1 MGIPQVADLVLES
14 ANAPGTGA
22 FILGGAPDGRQ
33 TFADAFPA
41 GGEVYY
47 YASDGTQTEW
57 GIGTLTLGSP
67 NTLARTTVLGNL
79 FGSKN
84 ALNFTASITVWSE
97 IPAQRTQ
104 SLDDAG
110 MLPVSGN
117 PDFARDVALSAKV
130 ADGRYG
136 AIGKVL
142 QLTSTAVQAV
152 TGPVTFSGITM
163 VPTPTDYTQKQPIG
177 ASDADA
183 RYARLLGGNTW
194 NNGQTF
200 TSATSSQLINL
211 VNTTAFDGTTW
222 LNSPHL
228 THTVGTVTSHM
239 FAQGSSETSAS
250 LAFVLGGRSGQL
262 SNMTLSAT
270 GVLATSSG
278 TLAFTSQ
285 LPFSDQALRWQVVTV
300 RKTTGGSSSH
310 TFPTAYKAGTTPFVI
325 PVGSQEITGTSY
337 GMPYLARNSDGSL
350 AVSNTGFTVNWET
363 NNGTTSGADAW
374 LTYLVGGYFS

>member
-130 ADGRYG
+130 ADGRYATYAG
-136 AIGKVL
+136 L
-142 QLTSTAVQAV
+142 NNFTQSPT
-152 TGPVTFSGITM
+152 
-163 VPTPTDYTQKQPIG
+163 VPTPDAGDATTKAANTAFVSRATQALDSSK
-177 ASDADA
+177 ANKD
-183 RYARLLGGNTW
+183 GGNAFTG
-194 NNGQTF
+194 GQSYDSNSYMGAA
-200 TSATSSQLINL
+200 SAWTGSQ
-211 VNTTAFDGTTW
+211 
-222 LNSPHL
+222 LNSPH
-228 THTVGTVTSHM
+228 TVYRVGTAAGHVY
-239 FAQGSSETSAS
+239 AQGTSAASCS
-250 LAFVLGGRSGQL
+250 LAFVLQPGDGTETDMVLFKG
-262 SNMTLSAT
+262 
-270 GVLATSSG
+270 GVLQTSG
-278 TLAFTSQ
+278 GQVAFTSQ

>member
-117 PDFARDVALSAKV
+117 PDFTRDVALSAKV

-136 AIGKVL
+136 AIGKVF
-142 QLTSTAVQAV
+142 QLASTAVQDV

-163 VPTPTDYTQKQPIG
+163 VPTPTDYTQKQALS

-183 RYARLLGGNTW
+183 RYPRLGSEN
-194 NNGQTF
+194 TF
-200 TSATSSQLINL
+200 TRVQTINNAPLRIFNGSIYLINPNGEDVQIYTDMSGSGLSDNDL
-211 VNTTAFDGTTW
+211 VF
-222 LNSPHL
+222 
-228 THTVGTVTSHM
+228 
-239 FAQGSSETSAS
+239 
-250 LAFVLGGRSGQL
+250 RSGNAGNPVYTTIANTGRIY
-262 SNMTLSAT
+262 SSAK
-270 GVLATSSG
+270 GDV
-278 TLAFTSQ
+278 AFTSQ
-285 LPFSDQALRWQVVTV
+285 LPFTDQNLRWQIVTV
-300 RKTTGGSSSH
+300 RKTTSGSSSH

-325 PVGSQEITGTSY
+325 PVGSKEITGSSY
-337 GMPYLARNSDGSL
+337 GMPYLALNSDGSL

-363 NNGTTSGADAW
+363 NNGTTSGADSW

>member
-117 PDFARDVALSAKV
+117 PDFTRDVALSAKV

-136 AIGKVL
+136 AMGKVL
-142 QLTSTAVQAV
+142 QRANAAVQEV

-163 VPTPTDYTQKQPIG
+163 VATPTDYTQKQAIG
-177 ASDADA
+177 ASDADG
-183 RYARLLGGNTW
+183 RYVRLSGGNTLSGDQVV
-194 NNGQTF
+194 NGNVHVVGRRLV
-200 TSATSSQLINL
+200 LINPTGGQCSLYTDWQGGGLSSNDL
-211 VNTTAFDGTTW
+211 VIETGTDDAPCYT
-222 LNSPHL
+222 
-228 THTVGTVTSHM
+228 TVGDTGRIFSTVK
-239 FAQGSSETSAS
+239 GD
-250 LAFVLGGRSGQL
+250 V
-262 SNMTLSAT
+262 
-270 GVLATSSG
+270 
-278 TLAFTSQ
+278 AFTSQ
-285 LPFSDQALRWQVVTV
+285 IPTAGTITGGYYKKIPISGGGFLLTQMFEVTV
-300 RKTTGGSSSH
+300 SDTGRVSFPLAYSSPPAPPQLSMALNRDVDLGSSSVD
-310 TFPTAYKAGTTPFVI
+310 A
-325 PVGSQEITGTSY
+325 
-337 GMPYLARNSDGSL
+337 
-350 AVSNTGFTVNWET
+350 TGFTAMVVA
-363 NNGTTSGADAW
+363 SGSFPISV
-374 LTYLVGGYFS
+374 YVEGIVSE